1 MRRCSLTICAIQDF
15 PIWAMVPK
23 IYQELY
29 FCWIIILLVFA
40 FVIVFVFVLFL
51 GCSAPGRGTRRPVLF
66 ISETPSNPP
75 LGINV
80 SCYRY
85 LKVSPALC
93 PSLSLIHWYL
103 KCQGWATSSCP
114 HSIVL
119 LLVHC
124 PQPIQIIIG
133 IAPVRGEKAKRS
145 KFSGFLLLKSNSW
158 HYTLN
163 MCSFDIKQTDES
175 KTCWMLEIK

>member
-1 MRRCSLTICAIQDF
+1 METCIIHIGDTIQPSSRNQC
-15 PIWAMVPK
+15 
-23 IYQELY
+23 
-29 FCWIIILLVFA
+29 LL
-40 FVIVFVFVLFL
+40 
-51 GCSAPGRGTRRPVLF
+51 
-66 ISETPSNPP
+66 
-75 LGINV
+75 
-80 SCYRY
+80 

-103 KCQGWATSSCP
+103 KCQGWPTSSCP

-163 MCSFDIKQTDES
+163 VCSFDIKQTDES
-175 KTCWMLEIK
+175 KTCWMLEIKQKSYSSCKIKTISQEREKRDILGHISSAENMRKIIMH

>member
-1 MRRCSLTICAIQDF
+1 MFKIKILREKYKLRIAASMRRCSLTICAIQDF

-145 KFSGFLLLKSNSW
+145 KL
-158 HYTLN
+158 
-163 MCSFDIKQTDES
+163 
-175 KTCWMLEIK
+175 